1 MRDAES
7 IAAGLLAGLQ
17 SPDSWPHKLDPA
29 RALILQIRLD
39 ATTYRAA
46 SFLDDRI
53 LGPATQG
60 VWLPIERLAAAA
72 GALAGLRPLHFIFHT
87 GHVGST
93 LLSRLLDATGAVLSL
108 REPLPLRT
116 LAELH
121 DAPPPPAGTPPRGAA
136 RFDALL
142 ELFLQL
148 WRRGYPG
155 TGAVV
160 LKATSSAARLGP
172 VLLDAQPDTRAVYLN
187 LHAEPWLA
195 TLLAGG
201 SQADLRGHA
210 PERLRRLAAQLNT
223 PLPSLDQ
230 ASAGE
235 LAALGWLAE
244 TLTQH
249 ELLQRH
255 AGRVLAI
262 DFDALLADIPRGMH
276 AVLGHLGLPDDEV
289 ALGRVCRAE
298 ALGRY
303 SKAPE
308 LQYDARLR
316 AELLDASRRENAAE
330 LARGLRLLE
339 TLARTEVA
347 VAQVLAAD
355 PAGLSPTTTS
365 A

>member
-53 LGPATQG
+53 LGPVTQG

-72 GALAGLRPLHFIFHT
+72 GALAGPRPLHFIFHT

-121 DAPPPPAGTPPRGAA
+121 DAPPAGTPPGGAT

-172 VLLDAQPDTRAVYLN
+172 VLLDAQPDARAVYLN

-210 PERLRRLAAQLNT
+210 PERLRRLAARLHT
-223 PLPSLDQ
+223 PLPSPDQ

-249 ELLQRH
+249 ELLRQH

-339 TLARTEVA
+339 ALARTEAA
-347 VAQVLAAD
+347 VARVLAAD